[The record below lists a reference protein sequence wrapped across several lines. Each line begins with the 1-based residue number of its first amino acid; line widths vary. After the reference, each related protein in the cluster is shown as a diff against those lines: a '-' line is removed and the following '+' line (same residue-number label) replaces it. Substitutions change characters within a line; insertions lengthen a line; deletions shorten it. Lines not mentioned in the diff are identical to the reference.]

1 MVGQVGGLQVEEDA
15 RTRVFLSYSRK
26 DSGLVGR
33 IAEALMAAGFLAD
46 FDQASHDPHN
56 VSAGISA
63 EDEWWKRLQEM
74 IASADAMV
82 FLVSPDSASSKVC
95 DEEIAYARAL
105 GKRIIAVLAR
115 PVDFAKAPPRLSALN
130 VRIDFSDGGPG
141 FEAALG
147 ALTSALEM
155 NVVWHREARKYLARV
170 QEWDSEGR
178 PKSQLL
184 REGAV
189 EEAERWALAR
199 PRNEPEPGELF
210 LAWIAASRA
219 QIRRDAEVRA
229 FWRRVTAVFVL
240 TTLVAT
246 VVGAWFVVNG
256 QRNLGRSESLMLART
271 ADQFSN
277 DGDHLRALQMAILAS
292 RNSFLSPTSDE
303 AKAAFAK
310 AAQALRLVSAI
321 DIVTEPDGTP
331 AMIAGLVPLADD
343 TRVLVLDHYGRV
355 SLWDAVDG
363 AQLVAPI
370 DAGVWS
376 PPGIH
381 VDAGRRRA
389 LVVWSSMAY
398 LIDAAEGTAREVARP
413 AESLPAGLSIADI
426 TPDGAA
432 FLLRDAAE
440 QTISVYDTVSGER
453 RFTLEAETPVREA
466 RFELGGA
473 AISTREARSYRLWSG
488 ADGAPAQSLTDLVDP
503 GIAGAQDGVHLSP
516 DGRFIIADA
525 APGKAEVFDMAT
537 GNLIAELTG
546 HTDYLSEAV
555 FVPGRDRV
563 LFWDSAGS
571 LHLYSASSFA
581 RIGAPVKTA
590 DRLSPEYVSAD
601 AGLFLTRSYLGGV
614 AAWSL
619 ETGAQMTGPAAA
631 DADGETVAYDGARF
645 APGSNFLIAWDGRRI
660 MSVPADGSGGDPV
673 QFLDEHPGF
682 IQDVVVS
689 PDGRSF
695 LTYSSEAQARQ
706 WDMLTGYPI
715 GGPWPAMLTG
725 AGTGYSEDGAKILTA
740 REDRA
745 WIWTARDHGVA
756 GARTLADGTPVAR
769 SYLSPGGAYQVAVSA
784 SGRAELRRARTGEV
798 YGREILMG
806 EFHKS
811 GLAFDPSGKR
821 LAVWY
826 EASVQMINLETGEAE
841 EGLIDTGVPVRDA
854 VFNADGTRLVTQD
867 TDQNVRV
874 WDPLTL
880 AAVGAPRL
888 FETGMMPP
896 MSPDGTRMLVWR
908 GLTAELV
915 DLASGQAV
923 SGEMAHALINDPGQE
938 EPALSGAAFSAD
950 GARLVT
956 WSSDELRI
964 WDGQTGAL
972 LAGPVVD
979 GGGPYAAAISA
990 DGTRAL
996 AIYLGFA
1003 RVYDTANGEPA
1014 GPEFASGTEGRSGS
1028 LSADG
1033 RLAVTWGDDGQM
1045 HLWNTATGARIGN
1058 PAEIGILD
1066 QEVQFSADGR
1076 RMLAAEAMGT
1086 FRILDTVTGDVVAR
1100 WELSNTAPGYVWTAD
1115 GAQVL
1120 SHSHDGEVRVWDT
1133 GFASETDASPERIA
1147 AACASKLR
1155 GTGSPGSGG
1164 VAFVRTLDDTGVFRA
1179 PILRGREG
1187 EDVCTAPPVPWWETA
1202 AGAVFGWMFR

>member
-1 MVGQVGGLQVEEDA
+1 MVGQVDTQQPSEDA

-26 DSGLVGR
+26 DTALVQRVADG
-33 IAEALMAAGFLAD
+33 LMAAGFLAD
-46 FDQASHDPHN
+46 FDQAAHDPGN

-74 IASADAMV
+74 IASADVMV
-82 FLVSPDSASSKVC
+82 FLVSPDSAQSAVC

-115 PVDFAKAPPRLSALN
+115 PVDFGQAPPRLSALN
-130 VRIDFSDGGPG
+130 VRIDFSEGGPG
-141 FEAALG
+141 FDAALAG
-147 ALTSALEM
+147 LVAALET
-155 NVVWHREARKYLARV
+155 NVGWHRDGRKYYARV
-170 QEWDSEGR
+170 QEWDTAGR
-178 PKSQLL
+178 PKSRLL

-189 EEAERWALAR
+189 EEAERWAVTR
-199 PRNEPEPGELF
+199 PRGEPEPGELF
-210 LAWIAASRA
+210 LAWIASSRA
-219 QIRRDAEVRA
+219 QIRRDASVRA

-246 VVGAWFVVNG
+246 LAGAWFVING

-277 DGDHLRALQMAILAS
+277 EGDHVRALQMAILAS
-292 RNSFLSPTSDE
+292 RSSFLSPTSDE
-303 AKAAFAK
+303 ARAAFAK

-331 AMIAGLVPLADD
+331 AMIAGLVPLAED
-343 TRVLVLDHYGRV
+343 TRLLVLDHYGRV

-381 VDAGRRRA
+381 VDAGRQRA

-413 AESLPAGLSIADI
+413 AETLPAGLSIADI

-473 AISTREARSYRLWSG
+473 VISTREARTYRLWSG
-488 ADGAPAQSLTDLVDP
+488 TDGAAAQSLTDLVDP
-503 GIAGAQDGVHLSP
+503 EAASTQDAVHLSP
-516 DGRFIIADA
+516 DGRFVIADA
-525 APGKAEVFDMAT
+525 EPGMAQVFDMTT
-537 GNLIAELTG
+537 GALMAELTG
-546 HTDYLSEAV
+546 HTDYLSAAV
-555 FVPGRDRV
+555 FVPTRDRI
-563 LFWDSAGS
+563 LFWDSAGN
-571 LHLYSASSFA
+571 LHLYAATSFE

-590 DRLSPEYVSAD
+590 DRLTPEHVSAES
-601 AGLFLTRSYLGGV
+601 GLFLTRSYLGRV

-619 ETGAQMTGPAAA
+619 ETGTQMTGPAAA
-631 DADGETVAYDGARF
+631 DAEGEATAYDGVRF
-645 APGSNFLIAWDGRRI
+645 VPGSNFLIAWDGRRI

-689 PDGRSF
+689 PDGKSF
-695 LTYSSEAQARQ
+695 LTYSSEAQVRQ

-715 GGPWPAMLTG
+715 GGPWPATLIG
-725 AGTGYSEDGAKILTA
+725 AGTGYSEDGTKILTA
-740 REDRA
+740 HEDRA
-745 WIWTARDHGVA
+745 WIWTAQDHGVA

-784 SGRAELRRARTGEV
+784 SGRAELRRARTGDV

-821 LAVWY
+821 MAVWY
-826 EASVQMINLETGEAE
+826 EASVQMINLETGAAE

-854 VFNADGTRLVTQD
+854 MFNAAGTRLVTQD
-867 TDQNVRV
+867 TDQGVQV
-874 WDPLTL
+874 WDPATGE
-880 AAVGAPRL
+880 AVGTPRL
-888 FETGMMPP
+888 FAPRMMPP
-896 MSPDGTRMLVWR
+896 TSPDGTRMLVWR

-915 DLASGQAV
+915 DLATGQTV
-923 SGEMAHALINDPGQE
+923 SGEMTHALINDPGQE
-938 EPALSGAAFSAD
+938 DPALSGAAFSAD
-950 GARLVT
+950 GTRLVT

-964 WDGQTGAL
+964 WDGLSGGL

-979 GGGPYAAAISA
+979 GGGPYSAAISA

-996 AIYLGFA
+996 AIYMGFS
-1003 RVYDTANGEPA
+1003 RVYDTVTGEPA
-1014 GPEFASGTEGRSGS
+1014 GPEFASGTEARSGS
-1028 LSADG
+1028 LSVDG

-1045 HLWNTATGARIGN
+1045 HLWNTATGRRIGN
-1058 PAEIGILD
+1058 PVEIGILD

-1076 RMLAAEAMGT
+1076 RLLAAEAMGT
-1086 FRILDTVTGDVVAR
+1086 FRILDTVTGDLVAR
-1100 WELSNTAPGYVWTAD
+1100 WELSNTAPGHVWTAD
-1115 GAQVL
+1115 GAQLL
-1120 SHSHDGEVRVWDT
+1120 SHSHSGDVRVWET

-1155 GTGSPGSGG
+1155 GTGSSRPAGA
-1164 VAFVRTLDDTGVFRA
+1164 AFVRTLDATGVFRA

-1187 EDVCTAPPVPWWETA
+1187 EDVCTPPPAAWWETA
-1202 AGAVFGWMFR
+1202 AGALFGWAFR